1 MFIVGDKSNQL
12 CNRLCVYRD
21 LMAAAIELN
30 HTLSIPFFEDYAK
43 YFRGSQYDTFCTFP
57 KKRVSLLPATT
68 LSRKI
73 FQLAVVQFLEQLKRR
88 PRLAN
93 LLRASYVSSDYE
105 SILSGNSGGYD
116 LASPEFRDMAR
127 SSNFIILSGPLFRV
141 KSQNWRKKH
150 ANLIRSY
157 FEPVNDIRTK
167 VDSLLVE
174 SRSEAAILIGVH
186 IRRGDYATFFD
197 GRYFYSHA
205 QYAELI
211 FKIQHLFTT
220 WHKNQPIKFLLS
232 SNEFIPSEPFHGLN
246 HLILNGSAVQDLYT
260 LAGCDYLI
268 GPPSTFGHWASWHGL
283 SPRYTISDP
292 SYTPLKSD
300 FVECF

>member
-1 MFIVGDKSNQL
+1 M
-12 CNRLCVYRD
+12 
-21 LMAAAIELN
+21 
-30 HTLSIPFFEDYAK
+30 
-43 YFRGSQYDTFCTFP
+43 
-57 KKRVSLLPATT
+57 LPATT
-68 LSRKI
+68 LSRKT
-73 FQLAVVQFLEQLKRR
+73 FQLAVVQFLEQLKCR

-105 SILSGNSGGYD
+105 SILSANSGGYD

-186 IRRGDYATFFD
+186 IRWGDYATFFD
-197 GRYFYSHA
+197 
-205 QYAELI
+205 
-211 FKIQHLFTT
+211 
-220 WHKNQPIKFLLS
+220 LS
-232 SNEFIPSEPFHGLN
+232 DLEKGDRIAHQEVRFHFNL
-246 HLILNGSAVQDLYT
+246 
-260 LAGCDYLI
+260 
-268 GPPSTFGHWASWHGL
+268 
-283 SPRYTISDP
+283 
-292 SYTPLKSD
+292 
-300 FVECF
+300 